1 MDHIIRSN
9 TIFVALGMLLACIQ
23 FIYSIQVSQ
32 LLIIY
37 TGAVLAFLGLFVP
50 ISYQITFSAAYLD
63 DPVYLLRENK
73 WLDFVGFIVGMPGF
87 FVLLLPVVIA
97 SMITDFG
104 SLTFYYLLLF
114 LSVYFFQSCC
124 QIHADV

>member
-87 FVLLLPVVIA
+87 FCFIA
-97 SMITDFG
+97 PRG
-104 SLTFYYLLLF
+104 NR
-114 LSVYFFQSCC
+114 
-124 QIHADV
+124 